1 MTDETE
7 PGWVDERILWVWHAD
22 GPVDFSRI
30 REAKAMLELPYVV
43 RPALAFPG
51 TPHRVLAIG
60 SRPPFLCDYALVGEA
75 TEPARLADAI
85 GWVLGEREDEN
96 ATTVL
101 DMLLWIFGPGVREIS
116 FEELRAEKQLENYV
130 LGRD

>member
-1 MTDETE
+1 MTD
-7 PGWVDERILWVWHAD
+7 DEDVRILWVWHAE
-22 GPVDFSRI
+22 GPVDFTTIRI
-30 REAKAMLELPYVV
+30 AKASLGLPYAV

-60 SRPPFLCDYALVGEA
+60 SRPPFLCDYALIGEH
-75 TEPARLADAI
+75 TEADRIAQAV

-101 DMLLWIFGPGVREIS
+101 DMLLWIFGPGVREIPP
-116 FEELRAEKQLENYV
+116 EELRAEKRLEDYV